1 MRSDFWWGVLLIVLA
16 ALSWSTAGLFPRLV
30 STDMA
35 TTLFWRSVLGGLSVL
50 LAHAVAQRRAGLASL
65 WQLTRAEVLMSV
77 LSAAAMINF
86 VAAFY
91 FASVADVVFIYGA
104 FPIITLLL
112 SAALLKHQVRPVD
125 LVCSLAVIIGVV
137 IILGGQPSLHSVAG
151 TLMSFTAT
159 LLFALMTLGI
169 KRYPQAQMVK
179 VTYAG
184 ALLSGLVMA
193 PFTSFATTSA
203 HDMAWLWLYGVLNIG
218 IGFGLYLLGVRKIK
232 AMLASLICMLEIA
245 LAPLWAF
252 LIFADQVRASSLIG
266 GLVVLLAATANVLL
280 QGR

>member
-1 MRSDFWWGVLLIVLA
+1 MLLIVLA

-30 STDMA
+30 STDMG

-50 LAHAVAQRRAGLASL
+50 LAHAVAQRHAGLASL
-65 WQLTRAEVLMSV
+65 WRLTRAEVLMSV

-112 SAALLKHQVRPVD
+112 SAVLLKHQVRPVD
-125 LVCSLAVIIGVV
+125 LACSMAVIVGVV
-137 IILGGQPSLHSVAG
+137 IILGGQPSLHNAAG

-159 LLFALMTLGI
+159 LLFALMTVGI

-184 ALLSGLVMA
+184 ALMSGLVMA

-203 HDMAWLWLYGVLNIG
+203 HDLAWLWLYGVLNIG
-218 IGFGLYLLGVRKIK
+218 IGFGLYLVGVRKIK

-266 GLVVLLAATANVLL
+266 GLIVLLAAFANVLL
-280 QGR
+280 QRR